1 VELTAREVARSV
13 PFELV
18 ERFYPP
24 VPETLQL
31 RVAFW
36 SFPENEEDIRLYS
49 CLANGNVDEFQKGEH
64 LYRSK
69 AVKDLLQIG
78 KRIFSHDENYAFM
91 KDFQFRISLKRISL
105 SDGFLV
111 RQSSVH
117 FRHVEDE
124 SRIEQ

>member
-1 VELTAREVARSV
+1 MTLTLFCLGDSSNGAKIFTLVELTAREVARSV

-64 LYRSK
+64 LYRNR

-78 KRIFSHDENYAFM
+78 K
-91 KDFQFRISLKRISL
+91 
-105 SDGFLV
+105 LV
-111 RQSSVH
+111 L
-117 FRHVEDE
+117 
-124 SRIEQ
+124 I